1 VRYFQILS
9 PQRNNSLRAT
19 FSWRDDKHLID
30 VEDSSEEPAD
40 NKDGWAT
47 TWVNVYTGEFKTI
60 EERDRFWRGFVK
72 GVELMDHNAEVREV
86 TSHDEE
92 FEIID

>member
-40 NKDGWAT
+40 NESGWAT
-47 TWVNVYTGEFKTI
+47 AWVNVYTGEFKTI